1 LTLLHHPIYI
11 EAEILEGLAEFY
23 RTVLDLLL
31 GQDEEHLRWQGSFRE
46 GGKVDLDRL
55 GSEVWLE
62 QFRYAV
68 HGLHWFAI
76 LTRTIMASP

>member
-1 LTLLHHPIYI
+1 M
-11 EAEILEGLAEFY
+11 EAEILEQSVEFY
-23 RTVLDLLL
+23 RTLLDLLQ
-31 GQDEEHLRWQGSFRE
+31 GQDEEHLRWQGCFRE

-68 HGLHWFAI
+68 HGLHWFAV
-76 LTRTIMASP
+76 LTRAIIASL

>member
-1 LTLLHHPIYI
+1 M
-11 EAEILEGLAEFY
+11 EAEILEESAEFY
-23 RTVLDLLL
+23 CTLQDLLR

-46 GGKVDLDRL
+46 GGKVNLDRI

-76 LTRTIMASP
+76 LTCTIIASV